1 MILSR
6 HCPIPPH
13 PQVLSATLP
22 WRRPCSHLRK
32 CHSPKEV
39 RSGWPAGRQV
49 SAADPRQ
56 ELGPVHTPTGAANL
70 HTKGRQALYP
80 GTKDLMLQTLLPRPP
95 LTPLPTQRPSATHA
109 QGKGRAVTGAEPAPI
124 QPPTQSPLGDGAGML
139 FEGGVRASKTQTSS
153 LQASSV
159 LPTIL
164 R

>member
-6 HCPIPPH
+6 HRPIPPH
-13 PQVLSATLP
+13 PPSPLGYPALEKTLQPSPEMSQTQRSQVGLAS
-22 WRRPCSHLRK
+22 
-32 CHSPKEV
+32 
-39 RSGWPAGRQV
+39 GRQV

-95 LTPLPTQRPSATHA
+95 LTPFPTQRPSATHA
-109 QGKGRAVTGAEPAPI
+109 QGKGRAVTGAEPAPT